1 MHKNISFYRLFSVIL
16 ILFFQSNLSA
26 QILGTLRGFVTD
38 STNGEALVFCNV
50 FIKDL
55 NTGASTNERGLYL
68 IKSVPPNKE
77 YEVTISYVGY
87 KTKAIQVFIEPN
99 KITSLNIKLVPLSI
113 ELQTVEKVG
122 DKIIKANNTDISLE
136 RISVK
141 ELEILPKG
149 IESDIFRSLQDIPG
163 VSTTGDITARYY
175 VRGGSGDQNLILLN
189 GIELYNPFHSLGLFS
204 VIDPEM
210 INSIEFFKGGFT
222 SEYSGR
228 LSSVMRIVTKDGN
241 KNRFGFIGSGSFLT
255 AKGLFEG
262 PIPNGSFMIT
272 GRKSY
277 NNNSLKKFFNKDN
290 VPIDFY
296 DFSFKLNYSSPD
308 IFENARFSIFGFSS
322 NDVVDYNDPVRE
334 GFKWNNSLF
343 GFEWIQV
350 YDVPIFSRL
359 GVSVSKFN
367 GEVIPNLSTL
377 KSRENELSDFNIR
390 FDMNVVFS
398 NRDEIGLGV
407 QIKTVNSKFLQEN
420 ALGAKTNIEK
430 FGGNL
435 SFYGK
440 YKFLQYKNF
449 GIDAGTRFN
458 ITGLN
463 SNTGGSFE
471 PRVNVTYRIIPQL
484 AFKAAWGIYIQQ
496 LVAVSDEDEVI
507 SVFDPWIIIPDYL
520 DPSRAIHYNGGL
532 EFDLTQGVNFSV
544 EGYYKLLKNLPVVN
558 DQKFFSSDPD
568 LIVGSG
574 ESYGW
579 EFSFNYG
586 IEPINFT
593 AAYTLSWAYK
603 TSRDWTY
610 YPKYDNRHALN
621 LILEYNFGD
630 GWIASAIWNY
640 NSGYPFTELLGYY
653 DKYYRNDINDPG
665 IGTGEFIP
673 YAILGDR
680 NLGRLPAYH
689 RLDLSLIKRI
699 QLFSTNIEIG
709 ASAVNAYDR
718 KNIFYFDRNTG
729 KIVNMLP
736 LLITGTMKIEI

>member
-1 MHKNISFYRLFSVIL
+1 MLKYFAILGLIL
-16 ILFFQSNLSA
+16 ILFLSFPEIKA
-26 QILGTLRGFVTD
+26 QQRGNLRGFVTD
-38 STNGEALVFCNV
+38 STNGEALAFCNV
-50 FIKDL
+50 FIIDL
-55 NTGASTNERGLYL
+55 NAGASTNERGLYL
-68 IKSVPPNKE
+68 IKSIPANTE

-87 KTKAIQVFIEPN
+87 KTKTISAFISES
-99 KITSLNIKLVPLSI
+99 KVTQLNVELVPLNI
-113 ELQTVEKVG
+113 ELQTIEKIG
-122 DKIIKANNTDISLE
+122 DKVIKENSTDISLE

-149 IESDIFRSLQDIPG
+149 IESDIFRSLQNIPG
-163 VSTTGDITARYY
+163 VSTTGDVTARYY
-175 VRGGSGDQNLILLN
+175 VRGGNGDQNLILLN
-189 GIELYNPFHSLGLFS
+189 GVELYNPFHSLGLFS

-228 LSSVMRIVTKDGN
+228 LSSVMRIITKDGN
-241 KNRFGFIGSGSFLT
+241 KNRFGFVGSGSFLT

-308 IFENARFSIFGFSS
+308 IFENARFSIFGFNS
-322 NDVVDYNDPVRE
+322 NDVVDYNDPARE
-334 GFKWNNSLF
+334 GFKWSNSLF

-350 YDVPIFSRL
+350 YDVPLFSRL
-359 GVSVSKFN
+359 GISISKFN
-367 GEVIPNLSTL
+367 GEVIPNLSAL
-377 KSRENELSDFNIR
+377 KPRKNDLTDFNIK
-390 FDMNVVFS
+390 FDMNVVFD
-398 NRDEIGLGV
+398 NRDEIAFGV
-407 QIKTVNSKFLQEN
+407 QIKTVNTKFFQEN
-420 ALGAKTNIEK
+420 TIGAKTNIEK

-435 SFYGK
+435 SLYGK
-440 YKFLQYKNF
+440 YKFLRFKNF
-449 GIDAGTRFN
+449 GLDIGSRFN
-458 ITGLN
+458 LTGLN
-463 SNTGGSFE
+463 INTGGSFE
-471 PRVNVTYRIIPQL
+471 PRLNMTYRIFPQL
-484 AFKAAWGIYIQQ
+484 ALKAAWGIYLQQ

-520 DPSRAIHYNGGL
+520 DPSSAIHYNGSL
-532 EFDLTQGVNFSV
+532 EYDFSHGINFSV

-558 DQKFFSSDPD
+558 DQKFLSADPD

-603 TSRDWTY
+603 SSRNWTY
-610 YPKYDNRHALN
+610 YPRYDNRHAIN
-621 LILEYNFGD
+621 LTLEYNFGD
-630 GWIASAIWNY
+630 GWIASALWNY

-653 DKYYRNDINDPG
+653 DKNYLSDINDPG
-665 IGTGEFIP
+665 IGSGEFIP

-699 QLFSTNIEIG
+699 KIFSTNIELG

-736 LLITGTMKIEI
+736 LLVTGTMKIEI